1 MRSLSIA
8 ATGMLAQQLNVEV
21 ISNNIANMTTT
32 AYKRQRAEFQ
42 DLLYQN
48 LRRIGAASSD
58 AGTIVPSGVQVGV
71 GVKTASV
78 YRITEQGNL
87 VATANPLDLAIEG
100 NGYFKVTLPNGSD
113 GYTRAGAF
121 QLSPAGEI
129 VNVDGYTIAPGITIP
144 AEAIDISVNAT
155 GEVLIKLEG
164 QTDMQNVG
172 QLELT
177 NFPNEAGL
185 ESIGDNIFL
194 ETPSSGSAAAGT
206 PGSPAYGTIMQGFI
220 ETSNV
225 NPVSEITSLITAQ
238 RAYELN
244 SKVITTSDE
253 MMRSINTLR

>member
-1 MRSLSIA
+1 M
-8 ATGMLAQQLNVEV
+8 ATV
-21 ISNNIANMTTT
+21 
-32 AYKRQRAEFQ
+32 
-42 DLLYQN
+42 
-48 LRRIGAASSD
+48 
-58 AGTIVPSGVQVGV
+58 
-71 GVKTASV
+71 
-78 YRITEQGNL
+78 
-87 VATANPLDLAIEG
+87 NPLDLAIEG